1 MTSRFMGFDK
11 DMTLLE
17 ADGKLKGLIND
28 SSGKIERTE
37 TPPYEKHQIN
47 SESPIFDLNEPTK

>member
-1 MTSRFMGFDK
+1 MGFDK

-28 SSGKIERTE
+28 SSGKIERTA